1 MIEKQSTTD
10 RHVQDTR
17 LNPMALAFGFGVAG
31 IIEIFLI
38 GAMGSMGGGGW
49 MHGSAGGGFG
59 NGGWMMGGGPG
70 YGGGSMM
77 GGGLGLYFY
86 TLIWGFFGG
95 AFAGG
100 VIAWVYNAVSARSV
114 STARL

>member
-1 MIEKQSTTD
+1 
-10 RHVQDTR
+10 
-17 LNPMALAFGFGVAG
+17 
-31 IIEIFLI
+31 
-38 GAMGSMGGGGW
+38 MGLMGGGGW

-59 NGGWMMGGGPG
+59 NGGGMMGGGPG

-77 GGGLGLYFY
+77 GGGFGLYLY

-95 AFAGG
+95 AIAGG
-100 VIAWVYNAVSARSV
+100 VIALVYNAVSARNV